1 MLKIALDAGHGG
13 KNSTPGKRSPDG
25 EYEWNFNNKVLLSF
39 TKEIK
44 KYENVEILRVDDA
57 SGKTDVP
64 LKKRAA
70 DANHWGAD
78 IYLSFHHNANTG
90 VWGRWTGTEIFVH
103 PNSSARTHSIAHDIQ
118 RALVT
123 AYKLKGRGVKDG
135 NFQVLRETNMP
146 AILIEG
152 GFMDSLIDIKILR
165 DDTVLSRVGIAVAQV
180 IVRLEKL
187 KKQKEPALNIDDG
200 IDRNIGS
207 IEQNNRKEYMSSFKI
222 LRFGDTGVEVKELQ
236 TDLNIA
242 NFKLREQ
249 VDGIF
254 GPDTLQALKR
264 FQSVH
269 TPQGVDGIFGP
280 KTREALTNVVNS

>member
-1 MLKIALDAGHGG
+1 DAGHGG

-39 TKEIK
+39 TKEIE
-44 KYENVEILRVDDA
+44 KYENVKILRVDDA

-90 VWGRWTGTEIFVH
+90 VWGTWTGTEIFVH
-103 PNSSARTHSIAHDIQ
+103 PNSSARTHYIAHDIQ

-123 AYKLKGRGVKDG
+123 AYKLNGRGVKDE

-152 GFMDSLIDIKILR
+152 GFMDSLIDIKKLR
-165 DDTVLSRVGIAVAQV
+165 DDAVLSKVGIAVAQV
-180 IVRLEKL
+180 IIKLEKL
-187 KKQKEPALNIDDG
+187 KKKKEPALNKADVIHPNTNSID
-200 IDRNIGS
+200 
-207 IEQNNRKEYMSSFKI
+207 QNNNKEYIASFKI
-222 LRFGDTGVEVKELQ
+222 LRFGDTGVEVKQLQ
-236 TDLNIA
+236 TALNIT
-242 NFKLREQ
+242 NFKLREK

-264 FQSVH
+264 FQSIH
-269 TPQGVDGIFGP
+269 TPKEVDGIFGP
-280 KTREALTNVVNS
+280 KTRRALNSVINS

>member
-1 MLKIALDAGHGG
+1 MLKIAIDAGHGG

-25 EYEWNFNNKVLLSF
+25 EYEWDFNNKVLQSF
-39 TKEIK
+39 NKEIE

-70 DANHWGAD
+70 DANHWGAN

-90 VWGRWTGTEIFVH
+90 VWGTWTGTEIFVH

-118 RALVT
+118 RALVK
-123 AYKLKGRGVKDG
+123 AYKLKGRGIKDG

-152 GFMDSLIDIKILR
+152 GFMDSLIDIKKLR
-165 DDTVLSRVGIAVAQV
+165 DDAVLSKVGIAVAQV
-180 IVRLEKL
+180 IIKLEKL
-187 KKQKEPALNIDDG
+187 KKKKEPALNKNDG
-200 IDRNIGS
+200 IHHNIGS
-207 IEQNNRKEYMSSFKI
+207 TEQNNKEYILSSKL
-222 LRFGDTGVEVKELQ
+222 LRFGDTGIEVKQLQ
-236 TDLNIA
+236 TALNIA